1 METLVSLKRHK
12 YNGVYNNPGD
22 TFTATRQHAR
32 ALKVCKLAKDYV
44 VPKQKP
50 APAKKPEPDN
60 QPDLEAKDMTAD
72 APKRRGRPPG
82 SYQRKDMAADD

>member
-22 TFTATRQHAR
+22 TFTATRQHAK

-44 VPKQKP
+44 I
-50 APAKKPEPDN
+50 PEPKSEPPKKAEPVKA
-60 QPDLEAKDMTAD
+60 QEVEAKDMTAD

-82 SYQRKDMAADD
+82 SYQRKDMVADD

>member
-1 METLVSLKRHK
+1 MENLVSIKRHK

-22 TFTATRQHAR
+22 TFTATRQHAK

-44 VPKQKP
+44 
-50 APAKKPEPDN
+50 APEPKPEP
-60 QPDLEAKDMTAD
+60 PKVEVKDMTAD
-72 APKRRGRPPG
+72 EPKRRGRPPAS

>member
-1 METLVSLKRHK
+1 METLVSIKRHK

-22 TFTATRQHAR
+22 TFTATRQHAK

-44 VPKQKP
+44 PP
-50 APAKKPEPDN
+50 PPEP
-60 QPDLEAKDMTAD
+60 E

-82 SYQRKDMAADD
+82 GSYQRKDMVADD